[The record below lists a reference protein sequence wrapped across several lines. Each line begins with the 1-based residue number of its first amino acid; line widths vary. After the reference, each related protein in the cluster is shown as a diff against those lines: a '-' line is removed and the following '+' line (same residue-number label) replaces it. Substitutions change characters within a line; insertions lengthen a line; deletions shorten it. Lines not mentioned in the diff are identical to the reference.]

1 MLEYLR
7 SHSIIW
13 QAFLCGGFA
22 LFVVLAFYRMSRVA
36 KKETD
41 AIAHGIPATAT
52 VVHVGHSESSSGGV
66 DVNLT
71 FEVMPPNAA
80 PYKVKTIW
88 SVEPLSVSKIQ
99 EGCTVALKIDA
110 KDPQKLYSAEDWAW
124 ALGQMPPDFTN
135 RD

>member
-1 MLEYLR
+1 MLEFLFSYPTNVF
-7 SHSIIW
+7 SIAIG
-13 QAFLCGGFA
+13 A
-22 LFVVLAFYRMSRVA
+22 VVLFLVFELWQSSRVA

-41 AIAHGIPATAT
+41 AIARGIPATAK
-52 VVHVGHSESSSGGV
+52 VIHVGHSESSSGGV

-71 FEVMPPNAA
+71 FEVAPPGG
-80 PYKVKTIW
+80 PIYKVKTIW

-110 KDPQKLYSAEDWAW
+110 NDPQKLYSMEDWAW

-135 RD
+135 